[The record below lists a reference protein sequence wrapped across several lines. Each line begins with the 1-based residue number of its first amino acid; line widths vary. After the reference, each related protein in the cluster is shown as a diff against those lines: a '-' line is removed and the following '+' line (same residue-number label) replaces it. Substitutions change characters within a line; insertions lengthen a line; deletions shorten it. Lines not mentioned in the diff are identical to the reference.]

1 MIEHLKRRMMTWVS
15 VLLGWLVWFE
25 ASGMDVIA
33 KLGEIVGQAEGAGM
47 TLIGLAGVLAKT
59 IQDYL
64 NTQNPEDES

>member
-25 ASGMDVIA
+25 ASGMEVIS

-47 TLIGLAGVLAKT
+47 TLIGLAGVFAKV

-64 NTQNPEDES
+64 NAPEEDEG